1 MPETPPD
8 KKCPRCEKDVPYWND
23 HCYSCGHDYDRSGP
37 PWNEPREPDVPPETY
52 TDLIL
57 VFSYPGRTQADAA
70 TLFGQHAQQLSSQG
84 YRPVSQSWADG
95 RPGAARVWA
104 LGIFAT
110 AIRPNGYLTVTYER
124 ESAGATANASGTLV
138 DRLTQIAEVR
148 RLGLITE
155 EEFAAQRQRIL
166 DSA

>member
-1 MPETPPD
+1 MADPG
-8 KKCPRCEKDVPYWND
+8 RRA
-23 HCYSCGHDYDRSGP
+23 SGRSG
-37 PWNEPREPDVPPETY
+37 
-52 TDLIL
+52 
-57 VFSYPGRTQADAA
+57 
-70 TLFGQHAQQLSSQG
+70 SS
-84 YRPVSQSWADG
+84 
-95 RPGAARVWA
+95 
-104 LGIFAT
+104 
-110 AIRPNGYLTVTYER
+110 NGYLTVTYER